1 MSHGV
6 QTRVTVGVGTHAE
19 GVVVSADR
27 GIVTY
32 RRDAMGFGLAALNR
46 IAGSSVIDRLG
57 IRKPTER
64 VVFEATKSGFRTLGA
79 VNRTF
84 VKKRGGGAASRT
96 QYGPRTGVFDLTPT
110 DDQQMIVSVVKEF
123 AADVV
128 RPAAEKAEEACA
140 TPDEIL
146 QQAAELGLPLLEVP
160 DDLGGLDDQRTTTT
174 GVLAAAALAHGDM
187 GLALSC
193 LAPASV
199 ATALS
204 LWGSAE
210 LQQTYLPAFTGANLP
225 AAALAVAEPVALF
238 DPLSLTTTATRSS
251 AGYVLNGVKSAVV
264 RGADAELF
272 VVAAEL
278 DGSGPALFVVESGTT
293 GLEVEADP
301 SMGLR
306 AAALSRIHLD
316 DVQVPADAVLGDTGQ
331 AAYRECIRLSRLG
344 WCALA
349 LGTAQSVLDYVTPY
363 VKERKAFGEPIA
375 YRQSVAFMVA
385 NIGIELEGMRLATYR
400 AASRAEQGLDHAR
413 EVAIARRLC
422 SEYGM
427 KIGQEGVQLLGG
439 HGFVKE
445 HPVERWYRDLRAVG
459 VMEGALL
466 V

>member
-1 MSHGV
+1 MP
-6 QTRVTVGVGTHAE
+6 
-19 GVVVSADR
+19 ADR

-46 IAGSSVIDRLG
+46 IAGSKVIDRLG

-64 VVFEATKSGFRTLGA
+64 VVFQATKTGFRTVGA

-84 VKKRGGGAASRT
+84 VKKRRSGPPSRT
-96 QYGPRTGVFDLTPT
+96 LPGRQTGVFDLTPT
-110 DDQQMIVSVVKEF
+110 EDQQMMVSVVEEF
-123 AADVV
+123 AAEAV
-128 RPAAEKAEEACA
+128 RPAAEKADEACA
-140 TPDEIL
+140 TPGEIL
-146 QQAAELGLPLLEVP
+146 EQVAELGLTLLEVP
-160 DDLGGLDDQRTTTT
+160 DDLGGLDDRRATTT
-174 GVLAAAALAHGDM
+174 GVLVAEALAHGDM
-187 GLALSC
+187 GIAVSC

-204 LWGSAE
+204 MWGSAD
-210 LQQTYLPAFTGANLP
+210 LQQTYLPAFTGENVA

-238 DPLSLTTTATRSS
+238 DPLCLRTS
-251 AGYVLNGVKSAVV
+251 ARRVPGGYVLNGVKSAVV
-264 RGADAELF
+264 RAADAELF
-272 VVAAEL
+272 VIAADL
-278 DGSGPALFVVESGTT
+278 DGSGPAMFVVESNSG

-306 AAALSRIHLD
+306 AAALSRVVLN
-316 DVQVPADAVLGDTGQ
+316 DVEVPAEALLGDTDQ
-331 AAYRECIRLSRLG
+331 TAYRECIRLSRLA

-349 LGTAQSVLDYVTPY
+349 LGTSQAVLDYVTPY
-363 VKERKAFGEPIA
+363 VKERTAFGEPIA
-375 YRQSVAFMVA
+375 HRQSVAFLVA

-422 SEYGM
+422 GEYGM
-427 KIGQEGVQLLGG
+427 KIGQDGVQLLGG

-459 VMEGALL
+459 VMEGSLL